1 MFHWRKTYGTC
12 IYTPAFEKALC
23 SALCLFYLA
32 WNIKKRGGK
41 LFGWC
46 SFCLVEEFIAH
57 WKPGNDTRHLDLDHV
72 QEMFAVSNDLITLR
86 KCLGQQ
92 ASKVRFA
99 PSKSWQKQRPSSDT
113 DSMCTQNRQTLARQC
128 ISHVNV
134 NKMPGT
140 KSGKRNFPFLCAERW
155 QWEKAAKSAPSFR
168 HVYKSSTVKSKVTH
182 GSWWAMLKHM
192 NQAYEHAIS
201 ATHQTKLPSLEQ
213 RVYVMTT
220 RLLGHG
226 NHFPQTIDVLVL
238 SSSHALQLIH

>member
-1 MFHWRKTYGTC
+1 
-12 IYTPAFEKALC
+12 
-23 SALCLFYLA
+23 
-32 WNIKKRGGK
+32 
-41 LFGWC
+41 
-46 SFCLVEEFIAH
+46 
-57 WKPGNDTRHLDLDHV
+57 
-72 QEMFAVSNDLITLR
+72 MFAVSNDLITLR

-140 KSGKRNFPFLCAERW
+140 KSGKRNFPFLRAERW

-238 SSSHALQLIH
+238 SSSHALQLIR